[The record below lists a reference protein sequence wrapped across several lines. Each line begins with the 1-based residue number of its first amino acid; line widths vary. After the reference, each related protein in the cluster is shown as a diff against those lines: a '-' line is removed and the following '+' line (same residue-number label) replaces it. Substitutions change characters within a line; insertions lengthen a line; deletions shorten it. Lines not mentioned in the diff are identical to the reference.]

1 MNRRQFIACVFASLA
16 LTWAATAFALSPEMA
31 AQRSRLELQEPPQ
44 KAATVVPLLKQMQSL
59 PAIDGR
65 REMKEVTLVGQIGGM
80 PNPWK
85 ETHPDFPWYKNQAT
99 FFLLDTKLA
108 SQFAHH
114 AKHHGGSHDCA
125 FCQNLAAK
133 NAHAVA
139 VVNLVDEDGKILKAD
154 ARDLMGLQEKQTVV
168 VRGRAELLGG
178 QMLVI
183 HADGIHVRR

>member
-1 MNRRQFIACVFASLA
+1 MKSPIAIAAVFASLA
-16 LTWAATAFALSPEMA
+16 AWTTLAAATSPEIDA
-31 AQRSRLELQEPPQ
+31 HRSRLELAQQPKQ
-44 KAATVVPLLKQMQSL
+44 AISVVPLLKQLKAL

-65 REMKEVTLVGQIGGM
+65 RELQDVTLVGQIGGM

-85 ETHPDFPWYKNQAT
+85 ETHPSFPWFKGQAS

-108 SQFAHH
+108 GQFAHH
-114 AKHHGGSHDCA
+114 AAHHGGSHDCA

-139 VVNLVDEDGKILKAD
+139 VVNLVDENGKTLKID
-154 ARDLMGLQEKQTVV
+154 SRDLLGLEEQQTVTV
-168 VRGRAELLGG
+168 HGRAELLGG

-183 HADGIHVRR
+183 YADGIHVDR